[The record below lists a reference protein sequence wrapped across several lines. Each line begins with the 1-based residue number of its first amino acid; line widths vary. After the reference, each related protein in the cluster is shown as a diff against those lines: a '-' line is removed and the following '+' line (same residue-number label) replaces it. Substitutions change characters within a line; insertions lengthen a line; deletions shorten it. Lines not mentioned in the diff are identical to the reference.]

1 MTTKKANKNAYAQ
14 DMIRL
19 FNLSNKTHNNSIQYF
34 TDKFIKDIEWNI
46 NSKHQKI
53 AELQAEQ
60 AHAVRKAKEHQE
72 ELDHGAM
79 LKRERDIEWQS
90 QQIEVAETLKEYF
103 QQSSQQLFPQE
114 HAKSEQAAEWFK
126 KYA

>member
-14 DMIRL
+14 DMNRL
-19 FNLSNKTHNNSIQYF
+19 FTLSNKTHNKSIQYF
-34 TDKFIKDIEWNI
+34 TDKFVKDIEWNI
-46 NSKHQKI
+46 NNKHQKI
-53 AELQAEQ
+53 AELQSEQ

-79 LKRERDIEWQS
+79 LKREQDIEWYTDQL
-90 QQIEVAETLKEYF
+90 EVAETLKEYF
-103 QQSSQQLFPQE
+103 QQASEQLFPQE
-114 HAKSEQAAEWFK
+114 HAKSEQAADWFK